1 MLIIIIYI
9 YIYNTEVR
17 KDKCLILNLWIIVM
31 MSAVLPSMISQQLN
45 SRNDEYINIPKLNI
59 EPLDVVM

>member
-1 MLIIIIYI
+1 
-9 YIYNTEVR
+9 
-17 KDKCLILNLWIIVM
+17 